1 MEGMERVTGEDRGQI
16 SATWKVALASLVG
29 TVIEWYDFF
38 IFGTAA
44 ALVFPA
50 LFFPEFDPLA
60 GTLLAFSTFGIAFLA
75 RPVGGVVFG
84 HFGDRIGRKAMLVI
98 TLSLMGVATFLIG
111 LLPTYETIG
120 VMAPILLVV
129 LRFLQGF
136 SLGGEYGGAVLMTV
150 EHASPG
156 RRGFYGGWVQ
166 TGAPLGLIVANAVFL
181 PMASLPE
188 QQFLS
193 WGWRVPFLASIVIVI
208 VGLFIR
214 LRILES
220 PGFKRARETNTI
232 VRVPILTALRK
243 YPKQIVLAA
252 GAYLSSGVTFYVTN
266 VFGLSY
272 GTEQLGLQNNTML
285 TLIIITAVFTTFALP
300 AFGALS
306 DRVGRRPTFIAGV
319 VGMGAFA
326 FPWLWLLNT
335 KTYALMLIGFIL
347 IFIPYSACYGAL
359 AAFFAETFGM
369 RVRYSGFSLGY
380 TLGTIVGSGFAP
392 FIATF
397 LLGRTGTG
405 ASVAVY
411 MIVIAVVSAVS
422 AVLLAETYRSDIE
435 EDPLEREAV
444 VSQGSR

>member
-111 LLPTYETIG
+111 LLPAYETIG

-156 RRGFYGGWVQ
+156 RRGP
-166 TGAPLGLIVANAVFL
+166 TL
-181 PMASLPE
+181 PS
-188 QQFLS
+188 
-193 WGWRVPFLASIVIVI
+193 
-208 VGLFIR
+208 
-214 LRILES
+214 
-220 PGFKRARETNTI
+220 
-232 VRVPILTALRK
+232 
-243 YPKQIVLAA
+243 
-252 GAYLSSGVTFYVTN
+252 
-266 VFGLSY
+266 
-272 GTEQLGLQNNTML
+272 
-285 TLIIITAVFTTFALP
+285 
-300 AFGALS
+300 
-306 DRVGRRPTFIAGV
+306 
-319 VGMGAFA
+319 
-326 FPWLWLLNT
+326 
-335 KTYALMLIGFIL
+335 
-347 IFIPYSACYGAL
+347 
-359 AAFFAETFGM
+359 
-369 RVRYSGFSLGY
+369 
-380 TLGTIVGSGFAP
+380 
-392 FIATF
+392 
-397 LLGRTGTG
+397 
-405 ASVAVY
+405 
-411 MIVIAVVSAVS
+411 
-422 AVLLAETYRSDIE
+422 
-435 EDPLEREAV
+435 
-444 VSQGSR
+444 